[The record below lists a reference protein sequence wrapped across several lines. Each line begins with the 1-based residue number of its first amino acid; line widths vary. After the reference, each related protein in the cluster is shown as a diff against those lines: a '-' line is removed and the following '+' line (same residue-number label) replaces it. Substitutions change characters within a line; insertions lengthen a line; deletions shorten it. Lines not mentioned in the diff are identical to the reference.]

1 MLFEERG
8 KKKGEPTIAFTIP
21 KYENRQKEKERY
33 NS

>member
-1 MLFEERG
+1 MLFEERE
-8 KKKGEPTIAFTIP
+8 KKREPTITFTIP